1 MAGSRN
7 AKDGGS
13 GIWLDIGAIAF
24 PLFLILTFLAPLNQG
39 LFFGGDLFPFQM
51 AAAVLFVLVAADWLL
66 QGRGNP
72 FRHPLDWAALAFAAG
87 YVLSAIVHP
96 VVAYDAKV
104 AALRGLLFLGWY
116 WSVASLV
123 QGRMRLLWYA
133 WILYG
138 ASIVSALVGCLAAAG
153 KFPFPGAV
161 QTSPLRIL
169 GTLQYANSFGALLIA
184 AFIVGVTLQEDSYT
198 RGRRWGLALYGA
210 GNVLVVLTLLGTVSR
225 GAWLIFPVAV
235 GIWWI
240 GLRSE
245 TRSRVLVQVLW
256 TIGVSLLLSR
266 PVLDAFTSGRGGH
279 GLVVLLVGMLI
290 GSAGAVGYRLA
301 DDAWQRQRMTVE
313 MRRLLVGVGVLYGVG
328 VLAFLLYSTASAA
341 IAVAGRGL
349 IASNVAQRASSIS
362 VNAESLQAREMMWH
376 DALSLI
382 RHRPL
387 VGYGGGGWE
396 ALYHTVQAALYWST
410 QVHESLLEAWVEGG
424 ILAAMG
430 LLALAA
436 LTFWGAWKLRG
447 ADRAKTQVLLLW
459 GLPIAGFG
467 IFLHSL
473 VDFDL
478 SLPALALIL
487 WGSAGIVRGTSMGD
501 GQSKTEPAAPKRG
514 RWTSLLG
521 AGVLLALAG
530 VLFFP
535 STALEAATTAGT
547 QGAVAMDQH
556 HYAVS
561 YEDYS
566 RAIAL
571 EPGDAHYRADIAQLL
586 ALAYTID
593 PTRTMLHEAAGE
605 ALAAIEFDPGN
616 LTVQTTAMTVLSTAQ
631 SWGDLAQT
639 ASELPSKFPLDGSVY
654 DYAAQSLVTA
664 AEGEI
669 QDGSFHAAH
678 TALEAAVAL
687 PVEVHRATTEQMTAH
702 TRETTPVPDL
712 SSPGTLAL
720 GEADVLLGQDQ
731 SALAFL
737 QPLVGSS
744 ASSDPADIWAAVA
757 MMRLGNT
764 EGAQK
769 LVGPLLAQSEWELQ
783 WNLDYRLSGFAKEVQ
798 A

>member
-1 MAGSRN
+1 MAGSRKT
-7 AKDGGS
+7 KDGRS
-13 GIWLDIGAIAF
+13 RVWLDIGAIAF

-51 AAAVLFVLVAADWLL
+51 AAAVLFVLVAADWFL

-96 VVAYDAKV
+96 VVAYDAKI

-123 QGRMRLLWYA
+123 QGRMRFLWYA
-133 WILYG
+133 WMLYG
-138 ASIVSALVGCLAAAG
+138 TSIISATVGCLAAAG

-161 QTSPLRIL
+161 QTNPLRIL

-184 AFIVGVTLQEDSYT
+184 AFIIGVTLQEDSYL
-198 RGRRWGLALYGA
+198 RNRRWALAIYGA
-210 GNVLVVLTLLGTVSR
+210 GNVLIVLTLLGTVSR

-235 GIWWI
+235 GIWWV

-266 PVLDAFTSGRGGH
+266 PVLNAFTRDRGGH
-279 GLVVLLVGMLI
+279 GLIILAVGMLI

-301 DDAWQRQRMTVE
+301 DAAWQRQRMTIE
-313 MRRLLVGVGVLYGVG
+313 MRRLLVGVGVLYGIG

-349 IASNVAQRASSIS
+349 IASNVAQRAASIS
-362 VNAESLQAREMMWH
+362 VNAESLQAREMMWQ

-382 RHRPL
+382 RHRPV

-396 ALYHTVQAALYWST
+396 ALYHTVQAALYWSSE
-410 QVHESLLEAWVEGG
+410 VHESLLQAWVEGG
-424 ILAAMG
+424 ILAALG

-436 LTFWGAWKLRG
+436 LTFWGAWKLRT
-447 ADRAKTQVLLLW
+447 ADRTKAQPLLLW
-459 GLPIAGFG
+459 GLAIAGFG

-487 WGSAGIVRGTSMGD
+487 WGSAGIVRGMSFGD
-501 GQSKTEPAAPKRG
+501 RAAGTGSPG
-514 RWTSLLG
+514 SSRWMSLGG
-521 AGVLLALAG
+521 AVALLVLAG

-535 STALEAATTAGT
+535 SAALEAATTAGT

-561 YEDYS
+561 YQDYR
-566 RAIAL
+566 RAMTL

-616 LTVQTTAMTVLSTAQ
+616 LTVQTTAMTVLGTAQ
-631 SWGDLAQT
+631 SWADLAET
-639 ASELPSKFPLDGSVY
+639 AAALPSKFPLDGSVY
-654 DYAAQSLVTA
+654 DFAAQSLVTA

-687 PVEVHRATTEQMTAH
+687 PEEVHRATTEQMTAK
-702 TRETTPVPDL
+702 TRATTPLPGL
-712 SSPGTLAL
+712 SSSGTLAL

-731 SALAFL
+731 SALTL
-737 QPLVGSS
+737 LHPLVGPSS
-744 ASSDPADIWAAVA
+744 GSADIWAAVA

-764 EGAQK
+764 AGAQQ
-769 LVGPLLAQSEWELQ
+769 LVAPLLSQSEWELQ